1 MAKVGEA
8 WVAVHPNAKG
18 FFVQLTK
25 QMADERADAKPE
37 DTEYKHKVTPEI
49 DADAWRKAKEAWQ
62 KQADEEADAGKG
74 PTQKVRLTPDDSRAA
89 KAAFN
94 KSLRELAADG
104 NRKLKVLVDAE
115 TKMARA
121 QIAALEGTP
130 VKVRVS
136 VDRESVE
143 DPAQWRADA
152 LKFKELYEKQRKQL
166 EPFLGKSMGLRITF
180 DEESSKTA
188 AHNAKAY
195 LRALKATLDTDI
207 PVTLKTKQLDDA
219 RTKLLDVK
227 NAAQDLGKE
236 KIYLDFELEQPKLDA
251 LFDGWEAWGMDDGTN
266 RLFKTIYLEPQL
278 ASNYDE
284 GGEFNFT
291 KRLGEILKDRELR
304 VRLKPKIET
313 GFEELLAHLDRF
325 DIDNP
330 ERFEV
335 TVAVNV
341 EGDKKLPA
349 FMQALG
355 DLQKKDHDVK
365 IKVDV
370 DDAEL
375 SKLKERLEPLAGLQ
389 SIDFKGIGQALKD
402 LPDKQ
407 DSVIDVKVNGKND
420 LKLLAEGLK
429 AVPKFKEVVVKVE
442 VKGLAE
448 LAVMSAAVEAI
459 RDKEH
464 LTVKYGGIEIDKDAL
479 DAVEVDVNVNGHPDV
494 VALVDDVQ
502 KLPKQHDTKVKVT
515 VVGRAQITELKKS
528 LKTLRKTYPVAVKVT
543 VVGRGQ
549 ITELRTS
556 LERLRKTYPV
566 AVKVT
571 VVGKPQITAL
581 RDALKKLPT
590 ERAVVVTTKHD
601 ELDDLVSAIDDVR
614 DSLSA
619 LKAELREGIDD
630 KITVRAEVDSA
641 LAEVH
646 LDALTRDRTVKIVP
660 VVAELDDSQL
670 EGLLRDRKVKV
681 GSEVE
686 GASGAKPVRGEQV
699 ERIAESVD
707 GLAGKGDVQKV
718 AVVEQPDSSDQYPVL
733 QRAAHVL
740 ARELRESQEDLQLL
754 ARRREEATYA
764 DIERRYSHA
773 RRALDRRT
781 DELTRGINALEK
793 RIDGL
798 LAPIANYGDVSDTS
812 RALAMRRMAL
822 RSDTVI
828 EDMLAKFQTNMF
840 RKAATGGPVPNDRR
854 LTRVFG
860 EGSPKQRLALAH
872 DKELYTRLGVTRE
885 NFERWLT
892 EMPDRDFGG
901 RGAEVLRKMQA
912 DAQRSLATLERL
924 LAESQ
929 IAQNRFDWLERSELR
944 RAAEELRQVKK
955 IEQEREQVDFAAL
968 ASEMREI
975 AKSREF
981 TSDLTDDERRA
992 LRARRAARELVDGSG
1007 RGRILSSL
1015 ASRDLGATVDKLGR
1029 FADMWDKSV
1038 RGATEARMRD
1048 SDFTYALKM
1057 GMRQLGLVPSHA
1069 AKALAWGAGK
1079 ATPGGRG
1086 GDISLPGGKVITDA
1100 TQIAGIDPGQFGK
1113 GKSSKLGAAAKM
1125 ASRAHPIGLALSGA
1139 LTVTRWR
1146 LMAGGIAG
1154 AVGLVT
1160 DSVAGLSAQLVGVL
1174 KPFGQAMKG
1183 VVVAPA
1189 MLASLATS
1197 VGAVAMSMGGMGDA
1211 LKALGDEEAF
1221 AEALGELTPSAQE
1234 FAKAIKALHGPMGD
1248 LRKDMQ
1254 ENMFDG
1260 TADEFTAMTDNLFPI
1275 IQREWPKTARV
1286 MGDLVGAM
1294 MDTLATPESARRV
1307 QSTFEGINESLR
1319 LMEPGM
1325 RDFTNGLVRMVE
1337 VGAREALPSLGN
1349 AFSSLGE
1356 KFDTYFSEDRLIRWI
1371 DASKH
1376 GFKEVGGMLADLGAG
1391 LGDFMK
1397 GMAAGADASFGEGGV
1412 WGAMRGALQDFREF
1426 AASDEGQQKIITFF
1440 EGATDT
1446 VRQVSG
1452 MFGEW
1457 GASIVNDVIPATREF
1472 MAEHGKTL
1480 EKLGTDILQI
1490 SANSVDMLGPLVE
1503 GLGAVLGVA
1512 NNVIGGAGS
1521 EKRTKKLDR
1530 AASKDAKWLDKRW
1543 TSGVDDPSFAVIKDG
1558 KREVKQNKVDNAKAD
1573 MAEFVG
1579 EKRAYLDKYK
1589 DSVNT
1594 AEWLQVADAMSRA
1607 SLQLQMLEG
1616 GFAGAKQSAEATA
1629 AVMTMLGDRIVNIPD
1644 SKTIEI
1650 EADKD
1655 ERAVNALKSLGASVE
1670 EIEGKPGLLRVEFEN
1685 EMEVSGALSQLRADM
1700 AGLSD
1705 QEIQV
1710 RGLDVAFDELARL
1723 KAQLDGMGD
1732 AEVAVNVSA
1741 DQVDDVI
1748 ARLQQLGIEAQ
1759 AIDGSVYLDTNVPE
1773 VRERLELIRAGSEIN
1788 GNFVLDSNADEIIAK
1803 ALQLDGQDVTTNHT
1817 VQSNV
1822 DDQKAKTDSLATQQ
1836 TTPHHVESDVD
1847 ATAQKTNS
1855 LATPVTTPHT
1865 VNSNVGS
1872 ILNSML
1878 SLSQPITTVHT
1889 IMKKVIGEQA
1899 DGGIVTPMAAGG
1911 ILPKHRDAQIAP
1923 GGSYILWAEN
1933 ETGGESYIP
1942 HAPAKRK
1949 RSTRILAETAQLF
1962 GMSLVNAEGAQVTP
1976 MALGGVKY
1984 GDPRTRRLVEQ
1995 NRKRA
2000 LEEALLKAERKNLER
2015 ERDLKGTK
2023 RVVPDGSPEAQL
2035 EAARKRNR
2043 SLDEGYARKMTGY
2056 ERGRF
2061 VYTDVD
2067 PSDAEAV
2074 RSVDREGLIP
2084 ERVRISDSIEDWSE
2098 LDGRSI
2104 GIIRAM
2110 DSDVYATRY
2119 EAPMRGR
2126 LSEMERWALEQGL
2139 DPAQVR
2145 SARRAVDAALPMSD
2159 LPPEV
2164 QAALL
2169 SGEEVNR
2176 GQRWHRDIDTEKLWK
2191 SKGSFDEI
2199 DWGLIGKYVQ
2209 GWYGDDLADQIGL
2222 NARIARDLPLY
2233 NLVNPDDETWNAA
2246 LTDIRGGKRHVE
2258 KEYKQRYQTERDI
2271 MRDAQKEEKQRQKDR
2286 DRAKRKPD
2294 QVRKELERELAK
2306 ERDSQA
2312 QRAAGLSA
2320 VREHRAAMASQQQGQ
2335 GVVVNQTIGNIT
2347 AADAGEAAA
2356 KFRRKTMVGF
2366 ENLTGVYL

>member
-18 FFVQLTK
+18 FFVELTK

-152 LKFKELYEKQRKQL
+152 IKFKELYEKQRKPL
-166 EPFLGKSMGLRITF
+166 EPFLGKNMGLRITF

-227 NAAQDLGKE
+227 NAAQDLGKQ

-330 ERFEV
+330 DRYEV
-335 TVAVNV
+335 TVDVKV
-341 EGDKKLPA
+341 EGDKRLPA

-365 IKVDV
+365 IRVDV

-375 SKLKERLEPLAGLQ
+375 SKLKERLAPLAGLQ

-686 GASGAKPVRGEQV
+686 GTSRAKPVRGEQV

-718 AVVEQPDSSDQYPVL
+718 AVVEQPDSSHQYPVL

-754 ARRREEATYA
+754 ARRREEARLA
-764 DIERRYSHA
+764 DEERRYNFI
-773 RRALDRRT
+773 RRAMEKLDGSVDGLAEILTNAPNFAGLSRERATQRLSVYSDAVVANMLDRF
-781 DELTRGINALEK
+781 E
-793 RIDGL
+793 
-798 LAPIANYGDVSDTS
+798 
-812 RALAMRRMAL
+812 
-822 RSDTVI
+822 
-828 EDMLAKFQTNMF
+828 TNMF

-854 LTRVFG
+854 LTRTFNQASAAKRVM
-860 EGSPKQRLALAH
+860 LTH
-872 DKELYTRLGVTRE
+872 DKELFDQLVAVRRV
-885 NFERWLT
+885 FA
-892 EMPDRDFGG
+892 
-901 RGAEVLRKMQA
+901 GAQA
-912 DAQRSLATLERL
+912 EIIDQLQATVDGL
-924 LAESQ
+924 
-929 IAQNRFDWLERSELR
+929 NRFDHNALQS
-944 RAAEELRQVKK
+944 AAEELSR
-955 IEQEREQVDFAAL
+955 AARLDRADLRKL
-968 ASEMREI
+968 ASELRNL
-975 AKSREF
+975 ADTPEF
-981 TSDLTDDERRA
+981 RSGLTDAERDA
-992 LRARRAARELVDGSG
+992 ILARRDGRANAPKRRVVDPETG
-1007 RGRILSSL
+1007 RDWTVAVERMNKYLQ
-1015 ASRDLGATVDKLGR
+1015 RDLQSGGGRFGMSNFNGRDFSVAADKLDR
-1029 FADMWDKSV
+1029 FAGMWDKSV

-1057 GMRQLGLVPSHA
+1057 GMRQLGLVPSRA
-1069 AKALAWGAGK
+1069 AKVLAWGAGH
-1079 ATPGGRG
+1079 AMPGGRG
-1086 GDISLPGGKVITDA
+1086 GDISLPGGRVIKDA
-1100 TQIAGIDPGQFGK
+1100 TQAAGIDIGQFGK
-1113 GKSSKLGAAAKM
+1113 GKTSKLGAGMKLAG
-1125 ASRAHPIGLALSGA
+1125 RAHPAAMVLSGA
-1139 LTVTRWR
+1139 LSGGVTAYRWSVI
-1146 LMAGGIAG
+1146 AGGIAG

-1260 TADEFTAMTDNLFPI
+1260 MADEFTAMTDNLFPI

-1286 MGDLVGAM
+1286 MGDLVGTM

-1337 VGAREALPSLGN
+1337 VGAREALPSLGR

-1356 KFDTYFSEDRLIRWI
+1356 KFDTYFSEDRLVRWI

-1446 VRQVSG
+1446 VRQVTDI
-1452 MFGEW
+1452 FGEW

-1472 MAEHGKTL
+1472 MADHGETIKQ
-1480 EKLGTDILQI
+1480 LGTDVLQF
-1490 SANSVDMLGPLVE
+1490 AAASVETLGPLVE
-1503 GLGAVLGVA
+1503 AMAAIMGVA
-1512 NNVIGGAGS
+1512 NNIAGGPGS
-1521 EKRTKKLDR
+1521 ERRANKLDKR
-1530 AASKDAKWLDKRW
+1530 SRKDSEWLDKKW
-1543 TSGVDDPSFAVIKDG
+1543 SKGIHDDEFAVIKDG
-1558 KREVKQNKVDNAKAD
+1558 KRQVKQDKVDERKAE
-1573 MAEFVG
+1573 MVEFIDK
-1579 EKRAYLDKYK
+1579 KRTYLDKFK
-1589 DSVNT
+1589 SSTDT

-1607 SLQLQMLEG
+1607 NLQLQMLEG

-1650 EADKD
+1650 EADRLD
-1655 ERAVNALKSLGASVE
+1655 RAVTALQSLGAKVE
-1670 EIEGKPGLLRVEFEN
+1670 EIEDKPGMLRVEFEN
-1685 EMEVSGALSQLRADM
+1685 EMEINGALAQLKTDM
-1700 AGLSD
+1700 ASLSD
-1705 QEIQV
+1705 DEIAA
-1710 RGLDVAFDELARL
+1710 RGLDVALEQLARL

-1741 DQVDDVI
+1741 DQVDEVI
-1748 ARLQQLGIEAQ
+1748 AKLREVGVTAQ

-1773 VRERLELIRAGSEIN
+1773 VREWLESINAGSEIN

-1822 DDQKAKTDSLATQQ
+1822 DEQKAKTDSLATQQ

-1889 IMKKVIGEQA
+1889 IMKQVIGQQA